1 MNWVSF
7 WHSRYIRLL
16 AEGSHTPVE
25 GGRIAGPGKTCNNLT
40 DGLTMSQTTKLSTKG
55 QVVLPKS
62 LRASHRWKP
71 GTEFII
77 QDRDEGILLK
87 PKSGGKARTWESI
100 IGCVPYTGPSKSIK
114 EMDEAVAAEAR
125 SRR

>member
-1 MNWVSF
+1 
-7 WHSRYIRLL
+7 
-16 AEGSHTPVE
+16 
-25 GGRIAGPGKTCNNLT
+25 
-40 DGLTMSQTTKLSTKG
+40 MSQTTKLSTKG

-62 LRASHRWKP
+62 LRAAHRWKP

-87 PKSGGKARTWESI
+87 PKAGSRSRTWASI
-100 IGCVPYTGPSKSIK
+100 IGCVSYAGPRKGVK
-114 EMDEAVAAEAR
+114 EMDEAVAAEAQ